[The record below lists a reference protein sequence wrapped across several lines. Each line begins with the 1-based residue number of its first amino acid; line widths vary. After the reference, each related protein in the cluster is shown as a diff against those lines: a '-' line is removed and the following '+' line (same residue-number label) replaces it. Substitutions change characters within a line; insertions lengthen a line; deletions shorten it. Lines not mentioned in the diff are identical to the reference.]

1 MFDRI
6 KECFILAIPQQK
18 SGNKINFYRGNKM
31 QKLNLITA
39 ALSGGGLAILIIGA
53 VENIFTS
60 GECLIGGAV
69 CCAAFVY
76 SITRG

>member
-1 MFDRI
+1 
-6 KECFILAIPQQK
+6 
-18 SGNKINFYRGNKM
+18 M

-39 ALSGGGLAILIIGA
+39 ALSGGGLALLIIGA

-76 SITRG
+76 SIYAEA